1 MVIILMETYSSGL
14 REWFRKPL
22 GGSNFVREF
31 ESLCLLSAE
40 LAQMVEHRKQLSS
53 DVALKQI
60 LRHWFESSIQHYSLS
75 YKQNKIQTT
84 NYNSTSA
91 K

>member
-1 MVIILMETYSSGL
+1 METYSSGL
-14 REWFRKPL
+14 RGWFRKPL

-31 ESLCLLSAE
+31 ESLCLLSTE
-40 LAQMVEHRKQLSS
+40 LAQMVERRKQLSS

-60 LRHWFESSIQHYSLS
+60 LRCWFESSIQYYSLS
-75 YKQNKIQTT
+75 CKQNEIQTT
-84 NYNSTSA
+84 NYNSLSA